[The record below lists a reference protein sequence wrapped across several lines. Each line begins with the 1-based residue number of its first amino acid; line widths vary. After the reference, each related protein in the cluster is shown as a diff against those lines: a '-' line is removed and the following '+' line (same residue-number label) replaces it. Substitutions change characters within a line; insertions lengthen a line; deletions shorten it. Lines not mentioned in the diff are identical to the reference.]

1 MKKKLIPLLVASLCM
16 MSLFG
21 CNGKSASTENE
32 TSNPTSTESKEEIE
46 ESKDTNSYLSDIF
59 ISDEHQLWYYTNG
72 IAKDSTVSQIL
83 IAENGYLTYVESDYT
98 LGDIAQMTED
108 DVYTD
113 TMTKINNFEIA
124 YAKYDTSKMQLF
136 CQTDSTGNNVTDETI
151 LLDRDALVSF
161 CIEPPNTPPAN
172 VLTFHVNTGA
182 GSYTGHE
189 VAFSSATVY
198 DTNFQYYSFGKLYL
212 LSALGTDETPKMY
225 YTDDA
230 NELLASSIIKDKDAK
245 DFYTSA
251 SVPDGTECR
260 FHTPDGQTFM
270 FDNVTEINSYLYFP
284 EGSSIV
290 ECTESNNTES
300 EASGEDGDNAVYA
313 PEGNE
318 GSSFYQD
325 ADGDGIDD
333 RFQGTGGGW

>member
-1 MKKKLIPLLVASLCM
+1 MASICM
-16 MSLFG
+16 ISLFG
-21 CNGKSASTENE
+21 CSGKSASTENE
-32 TSNPTSTESKEEIE
+32 TINQMSPESKEEVE
-46 ESKDTNSYLSDIF
+46 EPQDTNSYLSDIF
-59 ISDEHQLWYYTNG
+59 VSDERQIWYYTYG
-72 IAKDSTVSQIL
+72 IAKDSTIEQIL
-83 IAENGYLTYVESDYT
+83 IAENGYLTYADSDYT

-113 TMTKINNFEIA
+113 TMTKMKNFEIA
-124 YAKYDTSKMQLF
+124 YAKYDTSKMKLI

-151 LLDRDALVSF
+151 LIDRDALASF
-161 CIEPPNTPPAN
+161 YLNPMDNPSVE
-172 VLTFHVNTGA
+172 VFTFHVNTGA
-182 GSYTGHE
+182 GPNNGHE
-189 VAFSSATVY
+189 VAFSPATVY

-230 NELLASSIIKDKDAK
+230 NELMASSIIKDKEAK
-245 DFYTSA
+245 DLYSSA
-251 SVPDGTECR
+251 QLPNGTEWG
-260 FHTPDGQTFM
+260 FSTPDGQTFI
-270 FDNVTEINSYLYFP
+270 FDNLSEINSNIYFP

-290 ECTESNNTES
+290 AGSEANNTES
-300 EASGEDGDNAVYA
+300 ESSGQDGNNAVYA

-333 RFQGTGGGW
+333 RFQGNAGGL